1 MIALKC
7 EHIFFYSSP
16 YLKGSTPYSFLKNL
30 ANCLG
35 DIPTRYATSLTVKP
49 SCWIKNKPWRH
60 HDTLQ
65 LGVVEDSSHNLLS
78 PLHFHCYPFLG
89 WHILVRGTDLQQELR
104 QVTRSRLQF
113 LHTIIQPTE
122 AYQLIHVIEQRLGIS
137 VYHLQLF
144 LSPRETASTGWPL
157 LTGTDFKALNAA
169 TKSEQTI
176 KDCRQIVPSD
186 NVKLPP
192 SLTYFRKRMAGAFS
206 NLSIP
211 RFSIHRWFACHYRSW
226 HQP

>member
-16 YLKGSTPYSFLKNL
+16 YLEGSTPYSFLKNL

-49 SCWIKNKPWRH
+49 PCWIKDKPWRH

-65 LGVVEDSSHNLLS
+65 LGVVEDSFHNLLS

-89 WHILVRGTDLQQELR
+89 WHILVRDTDLQQELR

-122 AYQLIHVIEQRLGIS
+122 AYQLIHVIEQQLGIS

-144 LSPRETASTGWPL
+144 LSPRESLISHQLFNGRYNQRRLEWLCAIDSIYRLATAHRYRLQGFERRYQEWADHQGL
-157 LTGTDFKALNAA
+157 
-169 TKSEQTI
+169 
-176 KDCRQIVPSD
+176 PS
-186 NVKLPP
+186 N
-192 SLTYFRKRMAGAFS
+192 SAQR
-206 NLSIP
+206 
-211 RFSIHRWFACHYRSW
+211 
-226 HQP
+226 